1 MRIIPLLLVF
11 SLFAQ
16 DNANIP
22 TKYATTGSIGTVTL
36 NGQVYNQL
44 SIRPEIPIGKLGVGL
59 DIYLYFNDEGMY
71 WDSWDFSSGGS
82 AYKTIIDKIYY
93 LRWGQ
98 PGDNIYFMAGA
109 LPSVTLGQ
117 GILVNN
123 YANIMEYPQ
132 VRQVGL
138 NLQAK
143 VAGFGIELIHSNF
156 KSATPGILGI
166 RGSRSILS
174 KLSLGVSFVT
184 DLNQLS
190 GLPNSDGDNYPDYYD
205 FYPGDENK
213 WDDSTKARI
222 EWDGFNNFLLDQGKD
237 PLSDSKFMVWFEES
251 KYYNSYN
258 PFEAISDPVSG
269 LAIDAT
275 YSLSEKMT
283 LYSQFGLL
291 KGEIA
296 DPEDNSKMVDLGWGL
311 VPIGVRAQLGPV
323 NLLAEYRMGSR
334 RFVFNYWD
342 RAYDVNRVS
351 IINSDTGAE
360 VATRESQLYL
370 YGELNGFYAQAEMSV
385 MNLFT
390 LSSGYQNMQGEK
402 WDEIAGGYDPDKSNS
417 TFLSTIAINPSLIPK
432 VGKAEAFYQ
441 QSNVLNPF
449 DFSPTSSTIWGYN
462 VGVEVSSGVMLMY
475 KARTTYISDLENEG
489 EFIPVESIQ
498 IETQFIF

>member
-1 MRIIPLLLVF
+1 MRFIPLLLIF

-16 DNANIP
+16 DDTGTSA
-22 TKYATTGSIGTVTL
+22 KSGATGSIGTVTL

-71 WDSWDFSSGGS
+71 WDSWNFSSGGS

-98 PGDNIYFMAGA
+98 PGDNLYFMAGA

-156 KSATPGILGI
+156 KSATPGILGM
-166 RGSRSILS
+166 RGSRSILP
-174 KLSLGVSFVT
+174 KLSLGVSFAT
-184 DLNQLS
+184 DLNQLA
-190 GLPNSDGDNYPDYYD
+190 GLPDSDGDNYPDYYD
-205 FYPGDENK
+205 YYP
-213 WDDSTKARI
+213 DDSEKHDDSLYWRNIYGEIMKGNYT
-222 EWDGFNNFLLDQGKD
+222 EFDSWYFNSDGYNNYD
-237 PLSDSKFMVWFEES
+237 PEGAE
-251 KYYNSYN
+251 N
-258 PFEAISDPVSG
+258 DPISG

-291 KGEIA
+291 QGEIA
-296 DPEDNSKMVDLGWGL
+296 DPEDNSKTVDLGWGL
-311 VPIGVRAQLGPV
+311 VPIGVRAKLGPV
-323 NLLAEYRMGSR
+323 NLLAEYRLGSR

-351 IINSDTGAE
+351 VINSG

-370 YGELNGFYAQAEMSV
+370 YGKLNGFYAQAEMSV

-402 WDEIAGGYDPDKSNS
+402 WDEASAEYKKGETNK
-417 TFLSTIAINPSLIPK
+417 TLLSTISINPSLIPK

-441 QSNVLNPF
+441 QSNVTNPF
-449 DFSPTSSTIWGYN
+449 DFSPTASTLWGYN

-475 KARTTYISDLENEG
+475 KMRTTYISDLDKPG
-489 EFIPVESIQ
+489 EFLPVESIQ